1 MVKKNRTA
9 VLSVE
14 SGACFLRWAGAPQ
27 QAYEQLRATALA
39 GGETELFQQCG
50 MSLLV
55 FRQGASAVRL
65 CTVSRVRAPV
75 RAGQFMLEQLL
86 GELRIAGH
94 PHGSEQDGQMK
105 EASI

>member
-1 MVKKNRTA
+1 LVKKNRTA

-14 SGACFLRWAGAPQ
+14 TDACFLRWAGASQ

-55 FRQGASAVRL
+55 FRQGVSAVRL
-65 CTVSRVRAPV
+65 FTVSRVRAPV

-86 GELRIAGH
+86 SELRIVGH
-94 PHGSEQDGQMK
+94 LHGSVQTGQMK

>member
-9 VLSVE
+9 DVGVD
-14 SGACFLRWAGAPQ
+14 SGSCFLQWAGAPQ

-55 FRQGASAVRL
+55 FKEGTSSVQL
-65 CTVSRVRAPV
+65 FTISRVRAPV
-75 RAGQFMLEQLL
+75 RAGQFMLEPLLSELGIARHPRVSVQVGQL
-86 GELRIAGH
+86 
-94 PHGSEQDGQMK
+94 K

>member
-9 VLSVE
+9 VLNVE

-55 FRQGASAVRL
+55 CRQRASGVWLSA
-65 CTVSRVRAPV
+65 VSRVRAPV
-75 RAGQFMLEQLL
+75 RAGQFMVEQLL
-86 GELRIAGH
+86 SELGIAGH
-94 PHGSEQDGQMK
+94 LHGSVQDGQMK
-105 EASI
+105 EASL

>member
-27 QAYEQLRATALA
+27 RAYEQLRATALA

-65 CTVSRVRAPV
+65 FTVSRVRAPV
-75 RAGQFMLEQLL
+75 RAGQFMLDQLL
-86 GELRIAGH
+86 GELRIAGYL
-94 PHGSEQDGQMK
+94 HGSEQDGQMK